1 MHELVPDPGQPL
13 VRPFGYVEP
22 NPVVH
27 ELGARDLYIGNVLAA
42 DDSRHNHDFDHV
54 LSATDDPQPLTT
66 HHHPLAD
73 GPGNDWAAF
82 AAAVDDTRYLHNQQG
97 ALLVHCKAGISRS
110 STLLATA
117 LAMEEARPLDDALD
131 IVRDARPYA
140 TPHPALHEL
149 AVTYLAA
156 NR

>member
-1 MHELVPDPGQPL
+1 MPDPGQLL

-22 NPVVH
+22 NPVIRQ
-27 ELGARDLYIGNVLAA
+27 LGVRDLYLGNVHAA
-42 DDSRHNHDFDHV
+42 DGSRHDHDFEYV
-54 LSATDDPQPLTT
+54 LSATDEPQPLTT
-66 HHHPLAD
+66 HHHPLTD
-73 GPGNDWAAF
+73 GPGNDWRRF
-82 AAAVDDTRYLHNQQG
+82 AAAVDETRDLYNQDG
-97 ALLVHCKAGISRS
+97 ALLVHCTAGISRS

-117 LAMEEARPLDDALD
+117 LAMAEERSLHDALE
-131 IVRDARPYA
+131 IVRDARPLA